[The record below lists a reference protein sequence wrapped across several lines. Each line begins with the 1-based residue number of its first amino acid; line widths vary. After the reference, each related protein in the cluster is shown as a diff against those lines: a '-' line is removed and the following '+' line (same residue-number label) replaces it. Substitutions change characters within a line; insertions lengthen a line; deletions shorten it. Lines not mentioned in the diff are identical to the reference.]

1 MVQEN
6 HAKRFTEP
14 LEMLV
19 EFYEY
24 FVNAPTFKHRIV
36 FFRCRNVTQCDR

>member
-14 LEMLV
+14 VEMLV
-19 EFYEY
+19 EFYEH
-24 FVNAPTFKHRIV
+24 FVNAPTFKHSIV
-36 FFRCRNVTQCDR
+36 FLDVEM